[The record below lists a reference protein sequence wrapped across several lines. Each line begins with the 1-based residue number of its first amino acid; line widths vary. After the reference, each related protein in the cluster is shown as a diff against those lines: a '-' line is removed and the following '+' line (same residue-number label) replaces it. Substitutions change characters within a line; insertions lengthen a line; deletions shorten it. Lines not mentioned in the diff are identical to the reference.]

1 MFETQ
6 PENHFKTHSAI
17 VDSPPSPCLKYTHI
31 YRVHTYIHMEAI
43 QYFSES
49 HTIGLQYT
57 AVEHATRAVCTSLP
71 PRKHP
76 PPQIHNNTTSVTA
89 IWTGVHPHQK
99 AMLVF
104 YTILQK
110 FNCNLIGVH
119 RMNFIPIKKR
129 CHCYPTSPPLSLPPY
144 GQMYKTLLERLF
156 M

>member
-1 MFETQ
+1 MPMFQTQ
-6 PENHFKTHSAI
+6 SENHFKNTHSVHVWSTHI
-17 VDSPPSPCLKYTHI
+17 SIEYKYTHI
-31 YRVHTYIHMEAI
+31 EAI

-129 CHCYPTSPPLSLPPY
+129 CHCDPTSPPLSLSPHD
-144 GQMYKTLLERLF
+144 QMYKTIKTLLERLF